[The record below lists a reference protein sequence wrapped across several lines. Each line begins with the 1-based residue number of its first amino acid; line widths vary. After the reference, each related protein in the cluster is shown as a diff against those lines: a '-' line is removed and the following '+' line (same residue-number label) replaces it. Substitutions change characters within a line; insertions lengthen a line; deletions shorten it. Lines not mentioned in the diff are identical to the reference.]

1 MNKWKI
7 IIGLLVV
14 MVVAVE
20 AVGGVSAQTTV
31 PTPSATPSQNIG
43 GWMGYC
49 YRLITGAA
57 NTNVQTQSPNAP
69 VNPAQ
74 NMWAW
79 MQNCY
84 RWMTGNTG
92 TGVQTQNPSSPSNPT
107 TTAPS
112 APNQAYYRNGPC
124 WVR

>member
-1 MNKWKI
+1 
-7 IIGLLVV
+7 
-14 MVVAVE
+14 MVVAVV
-20 AVGGVSAQTTV
+20 AVGVVSAQTTV
-31 PTPSATPSQNIG
+31 PTPSATPPQNIW

-49 YRLITGAA
+49 YRWITGAT

-79 MQNCY
+79 MQNGF
-84 RWMTGNTG
+84 RWMTWMTGNTG
-92 TGVQTQNPSSPSNPT
+92 TGVQAQIPSSSSNPT

-112 APNQAYYRNGPC
+112 AQNQTYYRVGPC